1 MANDDD
7 ALKAG
12 PSGAS
17 GAARLTRRRLLTRSL
32 AGSLA
37 APIAAPLVSGPLAGC
52 ATEVARPPASAAAE
66 TRPDATTPP
75 RFRVAFG
82 SCAKQSKPQP
92 IWRAIGEARPDL
104 FVFLGDNLYADARDE
119 ATLRQR
125 YAEFM
130 AVEPLQAFRRS
141 TPHLAIWDDHDFG
154 DDDEGADYPLK
165 QLSQQ
170 LFCDAWGEPADSPRR
185 RADGV
190 YTSQVF
196 EAFGRRIQVILPD
209 LRFNRTMLTADPSL
223 KSSYAAMVLRAKL
236 SGQPMTGWYVPDPR
250 PEATILGEPQWQW
263 LEAQLRVPADVRLIG
278 SSVQFAADGSGWEC
292 WANFPRERARLI
304 ELIRA
309 TGAEGVVFL
318 SGDMHYAELS
328 SVEVDGG
335 YPLWDAT
342 SSGLTEVWD
351 IPTPNRNRRSA
362 VMAELNFGLLD
373 IEPLAR
379 HGAMANPAPIDGE
392 GAHDLRLR
400 FALCDVNG
408 RAKITKE
415 LRLSDL
421 RWPDRAM
428 AAGTSIARPAAEE
441 KTG

>member
-1 MANDDD
+1 MAGDVDDVKGP
-7 ALKAG
+7 AEAG
-12 PSGAS
+12 
-17 GAARLTRRRLLTRSL
+17 ARLTRRQLL

-37 APIAAPLVSGPLAGC
+37 APIAAPLAGC
-52 ATEVARPPASAAAE
+52 ATADPAPPAAEPAAKAGAE
-66 TRPDATTPP
+66 APR

-92 IWRAIGEARPDL
+92 IWRAIGAAKPDL

-141 TPHLAIWDDHDFG
+141 TRHVAIWDDHDFG

-170 LFCDAWGEPADSPRR
+170 LFCDAWNEPADSPRR
-185 RADGV
+185 RADGI
-190 YTSQVF
+190 YQSYVF
-196 EAFGRRIQVILPD
+196 EALGRRIQVILPD

-236 SGQPMTGWYVPDPR
+236 SGQPMTGWYVPDAR
-250 PEATILGEPQWQW
+250 PEATLLGEAQWTW

-278 SSVQFAADGSGWEC
+278 SSVQFAADGSGWEG
-292 WANFPRERARLI
+292 WANFPRERARLV
-304 ELIRA
+304 ELIRTTRA
-309 TGAEGVVFL
+309 DGVVFL
-318 SGDMHYAELS
+318 SGDMHYAEMS
-328 SVEVDGG
+328 SLDVAGA

-362 VMAELNFGLLD
+362 VMAEMNFGVLD
-373 IEPLAR
+373 VEPVTE
-379 HGAMANPAPIDGE
+379 GE
-392 GAHDLRLR
+392 DDLRLR

-408 RAKITKE
+408 KAKVTKE
-415 LRLSDL
+415 LTLSGL
-421 RWPDRAM
+421 RF
-428 AAGTSIARPAAEE
+428 PAKE
-441 KTG
+441 KTA

>member
-1 MANDDD
+1 MAGREHDRERREP
-7 ALKAG
+7 A
-12 PSGAS
+12 
-17 GAARLTRRRLLTRSL
+17 LTRRQLLL

-37 APIAAPLVSGPLAGC
+37 TPLAVPLAGC
-52 ATEVARPPASAAAE
+52 AAPAAE
-66 TRPDATTPP
+66 APPSVDLSPDAPAAR

-92 IWRAIGEARPDL
+92 VWRAIGAAKPDL
-104 FVFLGDNLYADARDE
+104 FLFLGDNLYADARDE

-130 AVEPLQAFRRS
+130 AVEPLQAFRRA

-185 RADGV
+185 RADGI

-209 LRFNRTMLTADPSL
+209 LRFNRTMLTTDPSL

-250 PEATILGEPQWQW
+250 PEATILGEAQWQW

-278 SSVQFAADGSGWEC
+278 SSVQFAAEGSGWEC

-304 ELIRA
+304 ELIRT
-309 TGAEGVVFL
+309 TGAQGVVFL

-362 VMAELNFGLLD
+362 VMAEVNFGMVD
-373 IEPLAR
+373 IEPVTE
-379 HGAMANPAPIDGE
+379 GE
-392 GAHDLRLR
+392 DDLRLR
-400 FALCDVNG
+400 LALCDVNG
-408 RAKITKE
+408 KAKVTKD
-415 LRLSDL
+415 LLLSDL
-421 RWPDRAM
+421 RRHAK
-428 AAGTSIARPAAEE
+428 E
-441 KTG
+441 KTA

>member
-1 MANDDD
+1 MSAHADDD
-7 ALKAG
+7 APGVA
-12 PSGAS
+12 P
-17 GAARLTRRRLLTRSL
+17 LTRRQLLARSL
-32 AGSLA
+32 ASPMAVPLA
-37 APIAAPLVSGPLAGC
+37 APVLLPLASCATTSGEAPASPASTAAG
-52 ATEVARPPASAAAE
+52 ATEVPPP
-66 TRPDATTPP
+66 R

-92 IWRAIGEARPDL
+92 IWRAIGAARPDL

-125 YAEFM
+125 YAELM
-130 AVEPLQAFRRS
+130 AVKPLQDFRRA
-141 TPHLAIWDDHDFG
+141 TRHVAIWDDHDFG

-165 QLSQQ
+165 ALSQQ

-185 RADGV
+185 RADGI
-190 YTSQVF
+190 YTSTVY
-196 EAFGRRIQVILPD
+196 EAFGKRIQVILPD
-209 LRFNRTMLTADPSL
+209 LRFNRTMLTMDPAL

-250 PEATILGEPQWQW
+250 PEATLLGEAQWRW

-292 WANFPRERARLI
+292 WANFPRERARLV

-309 TGAEGVVFL
+309 TGAEGVVFI

-328 SVEVDGG
+328 SVEVEGG

-362 VMAELNFGLLD
+362 VIAEVNFGLVD
-373 IEPLAR
+373 IEPVTE
-379 HGAMANPAPIDGE
+379 GE
-392 GAHDLRLR
+392 DDLRLR
-400 FALCDVNG
+400 IALCDVNG
-408 RAKITKE
+408 KAKVTKD
-415 LRLSDL
+415 LLLSDL
-421 RWPDRAM
+421 R
-428 AAGTSIARPAAEE
+428 RPAKETTA
-441 KTG
+441 

>member
-1 MANDDD
+1 MVR
-7 ALKAG
+7 
-12 PSGAS
+12 AS
-17 GAARLTRRRLLTRSL
+17 HLTRRQLLL

-37 APIAAPLVSGPLAGC
+37 TPLAGC
-52 ATEVARPPASAAAE
+52 AVPEG
-66 TRPDATTPP
+66 TTPAGP
-75 RFRVAFG
+75 ATGDVAIADGSPAPRRFRIGFG

-92 IWRAIGEARPDL
+92 IWRAIGAAKPDL
-104 FVFLGDNLYADARDE
+104 FVFLGDNLYADARDA

-130 AVEPLQAFRRS
+130 AVAPLQDFRRT

-185 RADGV
+185 RADGIYQSNV
-190 YTSQVF
+190 Y

-209 LRFNRTMLTADPSL
+209 LRFNRSALTADPSL

-236 SGQPMTGWYVPDPR
+236 SGQPMTGWYVPDPS
-250 PEATILGEPQWQW
+250 PKATMLGEAQWQW

-278 SSVQFAADGSGWEC
+278 SSVQFAAEGSGWEC
-292 WANFPRERARLI
+292 WANFPHERARLI
-304 ELIRA
+304 NLIRD
-309 TGAEGVVFL
+309 TGANGVVFL
-318 SGDMHYAELS
+318 SGDMHYAEMS
-328 SVEVDGG
+328 SLPVEGS

-362 VMAELNFGLLD
+362 VVAELNFGLLD
-373 IEPLAR
+373 IEPIDPIAP
-379 HGAMANPAPIDGE
+379 PADAP
-392 GAHDLRLR
+392 GAHPAHGPAAGDLRLR
-400 FALCDVNG
+400 FSLCDVNG
-408 RAKITKE
+408 RAKVTQV
-415 LRLSDL
+415 LTLSDL
-421 RWPDRAM
+421 QQPLPVRS
-428 AAGTSIARPAAEE
+428 AAADGLPPTAHTADKE
-441 KTG
+441 TT

>member
-7 ALKAG
+7 ARKAG

-37 APIAAPLVSGPLAGC
+37 APIAAPLVSGPLAGG

-66 TRPDATTPP
+66 ARPDATTP

-130 AVEPLQAFRRS
+130 AVEPLQAFRRA

-250 PEATILGEPQWQW
+250 PEATILGEAQWQW
-263 LEAQLRVPADVRLIG
+263 LQAQLRVPADVRLIG
-278 SSVQFAADGSGWEC
+278 SSVQFAAEGSGWEC
-292 WANFPRERARLI
+292 WANFPRERARLV
-304 ELIRA
+304 ELLR
-309 TGAEGVVFL
+309 TTQAEGVVFL

-328 SVEVDGG
+328 SVDVDGG

-351 IPTPNRNRRSA
+351 IPTPNRNRRST

-373 IEPLAR
+373 IEPVAR
-379 HGAMANPAPIDGE
+379 HGTMHAAAPIDGE

-408 RAKITKE
+408 RARITKE

-428 AAGTSIARPAAEE
+428 AAGTSIARPAVEE

>member
-1 MANDDD
+1 MAGDVDDVKGAPD
-7 ALKAG
+7 AG
-12 PSGAS
+12 
-17 GAARLTRRRLLTRSL
+17 ARLTRRQLL

-37 APIAAPLVSGPLAGC
+37 APLAVPLAGC
-52 ATEVARPPASAAAE
+52 ATTESADPATPVADPTAKVDAE
-66 TRPDATTPP
+66 APR

-92 IWRAIGEARPDL
+92 IWRAIGAAKPDL

-141 TPHLAIWDDHDFG
+141 TRHVAIWDDHDFG

-170 LFCDAWGEPADSPRR
+170 LFCDAWNEPADSPRR
-185 RADGV
+185 RADGI
-190 YTSQVF
+190 YQSYVF
-196 EAFGRRIQVILPD
+196 EALGRRIQVILPD

-236 SGQPMTGWYVPDPR
+236 SGQPMTGWYVPDAR
-250 PEATILGEPQWQW
+250 PEATLLGQAQWTW

-278 SSVQFAADGSGWEC
+278 SSVQFAADGSGWEG
-292 WANFPRERARLI
+292 WANFPRERARLV
-304 ELIRA
+304 ELIR
-309 TGAEGVVFL
+309 TTRAEGVVFL

-328 SVEVDGG
+328 SIDVDGG

-362 VMAELNFGLLD
+362 VMAELNFGVLD
-373 IEPLAR
+373 IEPVTE
-379 HGAMANPAPIDGE
+379 GE
-392 GAHDLRLR
+392 DDLRLR

-408 RAKITKE
+408 KAKVTKALTLSG
-415 LRLSDL
+415 LRF
-421 RWPDRAM
+421 
-428 AAGTSIARPAAEE
+428 PAKE
-441 KTG
+441 KTA

>member
-1 MANDDD
+1 MAGNADDV
-7 ALKAG
+7 K
-12 PSGAS
+12 GAARP
-17 GAARLTRRRLLTRSL
+17 GARLTRRQLL

-37 APIAAPLVSGPLAGC
+37 APIAVPLVAPLAGC
-52 ATEVARPPASAAAE
+52 ASPEGDTSAAPAATAE
-66 TRPDATTPP
+66 AKGNAEAPR

-92 IWRAIGEARPDL
+92 IWRAIGAAKPDL
-104 FVFLGDNLYADARDE
+104 FVFLGDNLYADARDA

-141 TPHLAIWDDHDFG
+141 TRHVAIWDDHDFG

-170 LFCDAWGEPADSPRR
+170 LFCDAWNEPADSPRR
-185 RADGV
+185 RADGI
-190 YTSQVF
+190 YQSYVF
-196 EAFGRRIQVILPD
+196 EALGRRIQVILPD
-209 LRFNRTMLTADPSL
+209 LRFNRTMLTMDPAL

-236 SGQPMTGWYVPDPR
+236 SGQPMTGWYVPDHR
-250 PEATILGEPQWQW
+250 PEATLLGEAQWTW
-263 LEAQLRVPADVRLIG
+263 LEEQLRVPADVRLIG

-292 WANFPRERARLI
+292 WANFPRERARLVD
-304 ELIRA
+304 LIR
-309 TGAEGVVFL
+309 TTRAEGVVFL

-328 SVEVDGG
+328 SVDVAGG

-351 IPTPNRNRRSA
+351 IPTPNRNRRSP
-362 VMAELNFGLLD
+362 VMAELNFGMLD
-373 IEPLAR
+373 VEPVTE
-379 HGAMANPAPIDGE
+379 GE
-392 GAHDLRLR
+392 DDLRLR

-408 RAKITKE
+408 KAKVTKE
-415 LRLSDL
+415 LTLSGL
-421 RWPDRAM
+421 RF
-428 AAGTSIARPAAEE
+428 PAKE
-441 KTG
+441 KTA

>member
-1 MANDDD
+1 MAGEVDDVKGPVENTV
-7 ALKAG
+7 KAG
-12 PSGAS
+12 
-17 GAARLTRRRLLTRSL
+17 ARLTRRQLL

-37 APIAAPLVSGPLAGC
+37 VPIAAPLTGC
-52 ATEVARPPASAAAE
+52 ASTDPANPFAPMADPAE
-66 TRPDATTPP
+66 KTDADAPR

-92 IWRAIGEARPDL
+92 IWRAIGAAKPDL

-141 TPHLAIWDDHDFG
+141 TRHVAIWDDHDYG

-170 LFCDAWGEPADSPRR
+170 LFCDAWNEPADSPRR
-185 RADGV
+185 RADGI
-190 YTSQVF
+190 YQSYVF
-196 EAFGRRIQVILPD
+196 EALGRRIQVILPD

-236 SGQPMTGWYVPDPR
+236 SGQPMTGWYVPDAR
-250 PEATILGEPQWQW
+250 PEATLLGEAQWAW

-278 SSVQFAADGSGWEC
+278 SSVQFAADGSGWEG
-292 WANFPRERARLI
+292 WANFPRERDRLI
-304 ELIRA
+304 ELIR
-309 TGAEGVVFL
+309 TTRAEGVVFL

-328 SVEVDGG
+328 SMDVAGG

-362 VMAELNFGLLD
+362 VMAELNFGVLD
-373 IEPLAR
+373 VEPVTE
-379 HGAMANPAPIDGE
+379 GE
-392 GAHDLRLR
+392 DDLRLR

-408 RAKITKE
+408 KAKVTKE
-415 LRLSDL
+415 LTLSGL
-421 RWPDRAM
+421 RF
-428 AAGTSIARPAAEE
+428 PAKE
-441 KTG
+441 KTA

>member
-1 MANDDD
+1 MAGDVDDVEGP
-7 ALKAG
+7 AEAG
-12 PSGAS
+12 T
-17 GAARLTRRRLLTRSL
+17 RLTRRQWL

-37 APIAAPLVSGPLAGC
+37 VPMAVPLAGC
-52 ATEVARPPASAAAE
+52 ATADPAPPVAEPVAKADAE
-66 TRPDATTPP
+66 TPR

-92 IWRAIGEARPDL
+92 IWRAIGAAKPDL
-104 FVFLGDNLYADARDE
+104 FVFLGDTLSADARDE

-141 TPHLAIWDDHDFG
+141 TRHVAIWDDHDFG

-170 LFCDAWGEPADSPRR
+170 LFCEAWNEPADSPRR
-185 RADGV
+185 RADGI
-190 YTSQVF
+190 YQSYVF
-196 EAFGRRIQVILPD
+196 EALGRRIQVILPD

-236 SGQPMTGWYVPDPR
+236 SGQPMTGWYVPDAR
-250 PEATILGEPQWQW
+250 PEATLLGEAQWAW

-278 SSVQFAADGSGWEC
+278 SSVQFAADGSGWEG
-292 WANFPRERARLI
+292 WANFPRERDRLI
-304 ELIRA
+304 ELIR
-309 TGAEGVVFL
+309 TTRAEGVVFL

-328 SVEVDGG
+328 SIDVAGG

-362 VMAELNFGLLD
+362 VMAELNFGVLD
-373 IEPLAR
+373 VEPVTE
-379 HGAMANPAPIDGE
+379 GE
-392 GAHDLRLR
+392 DDLRLR

-408 RAKITKE
+408 KAKVTKE
-415 LRLSDL
+415 LTLSGL
-421 RWPDRAM
+421 RF
-428 AAGTSIARPAAEE
+428 PAKE
-441 KTG
+441 KTA

>member
-1 MANDDD
+1 MADRKNGRENGLDNDRGNDGEKRVP
-7 ALKAG
+7 A
-12 PSGAS
+12 
-17 GAARLTRRRLLTRSL
+17 LTRRQLL

-37 APIAAPLVSGPLAGC
+37 TPLAVPLAGC
-52 ATEVARPPASAAAE
+52 AAPAAE
-66 TRPDATTPP
+66 GPSSVDVSPGTTPAR

-92 IWRAIGEARPDL
+92 VWRAIGAAKPDL
-104 FVFLGDNLYADARDE
+104 FLFLGDNLYADARDE

-130 AVEPLQAFRRS
+130 AVQPLQAFRRA

-250 PEATILGEPQWQW
+250 PEATILGEAQWQW
-263 LEAQLRVPADVRLIG
+263 LQAQLRVPADVRLIG
-278 SSVQFAADGSGWEC
+278 SSVQFAAEGSGWEC

-304 ELIRA
+304 ELIRT

-362 VMAELNFGLLD
+362 VMAEVNFGIVD
-373 IEPLAR
+373 IEPVTE
-379 HGAMANPAPIDGE
+379 GE
-392 GAHDLRLR
+392 DDLRLR
-400 FALCDVNG
+400 LALCDVNG
-408 RAKITKE
+408 KAKVTRD
-415 LRLSDL
+415 LLLSDL
-421 RWPDRAM
+421 R
-428 AAGTSIARPAAEE
+428 RPAKE
-441 KTG
+441 KTA

>member
-1 MANDDD
+1 MAGDVDDVKGAPD
-7 ALKAG
+7 AG
-12 PSGAS
+12 
-17 GAARLTRRRLLTRSL
+17 ARLTRRQLL

-37 APIAAPLVSGPLAGC
+37 APIAVPLAGC
-52 ATEVARPPASAAAE
+52 ATTDSADPATPVADPTAKIDAE
-66 TRPDATTPP
+66 APR

-92 IWRAIGEARPDL
+92 IWRAIGAAKPDL

-141 TPHLAIWDDHDFG
+141 TRHVAIWDDHDFG

-170 LFCDAWGEPADSPRR
+170 LFCDAWNEPADSPRR
-185 RADGV
+185 RADGI
-190 YTSQVF
+190 YQSYVF

-236 SGQPMTGWYVPDPR
+236 SGQPMTGWYVPDAR
-250 PEATILGEPQWQW
+250 SEATLLGEAQWTW

-278 SSVQFAADGSGWEC
+278 SSVQFAADGSGWEG
-292 WANFPRERARLI
+292 WANFPRERARLV
-304 ELIRA
+304 ELIR
-309 TGAEGVVFL
+309 TTRAEGVVFL

-328 SVEVDGG
+328 SIDVDGG

-362 VMAELNFGLLD
+362 VMAELNFGVLD
-373 IEPLAR
+373 IEPVTE
-379 HGAMANPAPIDGE
+379 GE
-392 GAHDLRLR
+392 DDLRLR

-408 RAKITKE
+408 KAKVTKTLTLSG
-415 LRLSDL
+415 LRF
-421 RWPDRAM
+421 
-428 AAGTSIARPAAEE
+428 PAKE
-441 KTG
+441 KTA

>member
-1 MANDDD
+1 MTR
-7 ALKAG
+7 
-12 PSGAS
+12 AS
-17 GAARLTRRRLLTRSL
+17 HLTRRQLLL

-37 APIAAPLVSGPLAGC
+37 SPLAVPLAGC
-52 ATEVARPPASAAAE
+52 ATTGPEAATAAPAD
-66 TRPDATTPP
+66 TNATTEAPR

-92 IWRAIGEARPDL
+92 IWRAIGAAKPDL

-125 YAEFM
+125 YVEFDNVQ
-130 AVEPLQAFRRS
+130 ALQAFRRAV
-141 TPHLAIWDDHDFG
+141 PHIAIWDDHDFG
-154 DDDEGADYPLK
+154 DDDEGGDYPLK

-170 LFCDAWGEPADSPRR
+170 LFCDAWKEPADSPRR
-185 RADGV
+185 RNDGV
-190 YTSQVF
+190 YASYVY

-209 LRFNRTMLTADPSL
+209 LRYNRTALTADPKL

-236 SGQPMTGWYVPDPR
+236 SGQPMTGWYVPDER
-250 PEATILGEPQWQW
+250 PEAEILGEAQWQW

-292 WANFPRERARLI
+292 WSNFPRERARLI
-304 ELIRA
+304 ELMRK

-328 SVEVDGG
+328 SVDVAGG

-351 IPTPNRNRRSA
+351 IPTPNRNRRST
-362 VMAELNFGLLD
+362 VMAELNFGVID
-373 IEPLAR
+373 IEPVA
-379 HGAMANPAPIDGE
+379 AATPPAE
-392 GAHDLRLR
+392 GASGTVTQASEDLRLR
-400 FALCDVNG
+400 IALCDVNG
-408 RAKITKE
+408 HAKITKD
-415 LRLSDL
+415 LLLSGL
-421 RWPDRAM
+421 RWPDRAKT
-428 AAGTSIARPAAEE
+428 AGTTPAAEE
-441 KTG
+441 MTG

>member
-1 MANDDD
+1 MADRENDRTSDRTSD
-7 ALKAG
+7 RTNDRQRGRERREPA
-12 PSGAS
+12 
-17 GAARLTRRRLLTRSL
+17 LTRRQLLL

-37 APIAAPLVSGPLAGC
+37 TPLAVPLAGC
-52 ATEVARPPASAAAE
+52 AAPAAEGPSSADVPAGTAAA
-66 TRPDATTPP
+66 R

-92 IWRAIGEARPDL
+92 IWRAIGAAKPDL
-104 FVFLGDNLYADARDE
+104 FLFLGDNLYADARDE

-130 AVEPLQAFRRS
+130 AVEPLQAFRRA

-209 LRFNRTMLTADPSL
+209 LRFNRTMLTADPAL

-250 PEATILGEPQWQW
+250 PEATILGEAQWQW
-263 LEAQLRVPADVRLIG
+263 LQAQLRVPADVRLIG
-278 SSVQFAADGSGWEC
+278 SSVQFAAEGSGWEC

-304 ELIRA
+304 ELIRT
-309 TGAEGVVFL
+309 TGAQGVVFL

-328 SVEVDGG
+328 SVEVEGG

-362 VMAELNFGLLD
+362 VMAEVNFGIVD
-373 IEPLAR
+373 IEPVTE
-379 HGAMANPAPIDGE
+379 GE
-392 GAHDLRLR
+392 DDLRLR
-400 FALCDVNG
+400 LALCDVNG
-408 RAKITKE
+408 KAKVTKD
-415 LRLSDL
+415 LLLSDL
-421 RWPDRAM
+421 RRHAK
-428 AAGTSIARPAAEE
+428 E
-441 KTG
+441 KTA

>member
-1 MANDDD
+1 MSSAKD
-7 ALKAG
+7 AEA
-12 PSGAS
+12 
-17 GAARLTRRRLLTRSL
+17 TR
-32 AGSLA
+32 
-37 APIAAPLVSGPLAGC
+37 
-52 ATEVARPPASAAAE
+52 
-66 TRPDATTPP
+66 

-92 IWRAIGEARPDL
+92 IWRAIGAAKPDL

-141 TPHLAIWDDHDFG
+141 TRHVAIWDDHDFG

-170 LFCDAWGEPADSPRR
+170 LFCDAWNEPADSPRR
-185 RADGV
+185 RADGI
-190 YTSQVF
+190 YQSYVF
-196 EAFGRRIQVILPD
+196 EALGKRIQVILPD

-236 SGQPMTGWYVPDPR
+236 SGQPMTGWYVPDAR
-250 PEATILGEPQWQW
+250 PEATLLGEAQWTW

-278 SSVQFAADGSGWEC
+278 SSVQFAADGSGWEG
-292 WANFPRERARLI
+292 WANFPRERARLV
-304 ELIRA
+304 ELIR
-309 TGAEGVVFL
+309 TTRAEGVVFL
-318 SGDMHYAELS
+318 SGDMHYAEMS
-328 SVEVDGG
+328 SVAVDGG

-362 VMAELNFGLLD
+362 VMAELNFGVLD
-373 IEPLAR
+373 VEPVTE
-379 HGAMANPAPIDGE
+379 GE
-392 GAHDLRLR
+392 DDLRLR

-408 RAKITKE
+408 KAKVTKE
-415 LRLSDL
+415 LTLSGL
-421 RWPDRAM
+421 RF
-428 AAGTSIARPAAEE
+428 PAKE
-441 KTG
+441 KTA

>member
-1 MANDDD
+1 MARDSSPSSPSSPDRD
-7 ALKAG
+7 AVDG
-12 PSGAS
+12 
-17 GAARLTRRRLLTRSL
+17 RVTRRQLLL

-37 APIAAPLVSGPLAGC
+37 APLAGC
-52 ATEVARPPASAAAE
+52 ATQAGTPAATPSTATARPGAPAPGAPAPEA
-66 TRPDATTPP
+66 P

-92 IWRAIGEARPDL
+92 VWRAIGAARPDL

-141 TPHLAIWDDHDFG
+141 TRHVAIWDDHDFG

-165 QLSQQ
+165 RLSQQ

-185 RADGV
+185 RAAGIYDA
-190 YTSQVF
+190 TVF

-236 SGQPMTGWYVPDPR
+236 SGRPMTGWYVPDAR
-250 PEATILGEPQWQW
+250 PEATLLGEAQWAW
-263 LEAQLRVPADVRLIG
+263 LEAQLRIPADVRLIG
-278 SSVQFAADGSGWEC
+278 SSVQFAAEGSGWEG
-292 WANFPRERARLI
+292 WANFPRERARLV
-304 ELIRA
+304 ELLRR

-318 SGDMHYAELS
+318 SGDMHYAEMSRLD
-328 SVEVDGG
+328 VPGG

-351 IPTPNRNRRSA
+351 IPTPNRHRQSA
-362 VMAELNFGLLD
+362 VMAEVNFGMID
-373 IEPLAR
+373 IEPA
-379 HGAMANPAPIDGE
+379 AEGE
-392 GAHDLRLR
+392 DDLRLR
-400 FALCDVNG
+400 IALCDVHG
-408 RAKITKE
+408 KAKVTKD
-415 LRLSDL
+415 LLLSGL
-421 RWPDRAM
+421 RWPAK
-428 AAGTSIARPAAEE
+428 E
-441 KTG
+441 KTA

>member
-1 MANDDD
+1 MAHDVD
-7 ALKAG
+7 APKAG
-12 PSGAS
+12 PSD
-17 GAARLTRRRLLTRSL
+17 AARLTRRRLLAR
-32 AGSLA
+32 SLA
-37 APIAAPLVSGPLAGC
+37 APIAAPLMGGSLAGC
-52 ATEVARPPASAAAE
+52 ATDIARQPASGP
-66 TRPDATTPP
+66 PDAPAGGAAPP
-75 RFRVAFG
+75 RLRVAFG

-92 IWRAIGEARPDL
+92 IWHAVGAARPDL

-130 AVEPLQAFRRS
+130 AVAPLQAFRRS
-141 TPHLAIWDDHDFG
+141 TRHVAIWDDHDFG

-165 QLSQQ
+165 RLSQQ

-185 RADGV
+185 RADGIYHAEV
-190 YTSQVF
+190 I

-223 KSSYAAMVLRAKL
+223 KSSYAAMVLRARL
-236 SGQPMTGWYVPDPR
+236 SGQPMTGWYRPDPR
-250 PEATILGEPQWQW
+250 PEATLLGEAQWQW

-278 SSVQFAADGSGWEC
+278 SSVQFAADGSGWEG
-292 WANFPRERARLI
+292 WANFPRERARLVD
-304 ELIRA
+304 LLRR
-309 TGAEGVVFL
+309 TRAEGVVFL

-328 SVEVDGG
+328 SVDVEGG

-373 IEPLAR
+373 IEPV
-379 HGAMANPAPIDGE
+379 APDGTVAVAAPLDGE

-421 RWPDRAM
+421 RWPDRAR
-428 AAGTSIARPAAEE
+428 AAGATIARPAAEE
-441 KTG
+441 KT

>member
-1 MANDDD
+1 MAR
-7 ALKAG
+7 
-12 PSGAS
+12 AS
-17 GAARLTRRRLLTRSL
+17 HLTRRQLLL

-37 APIAAPLVSGPLAGC
+37 APLAAPLAGC
-52 ATEVARPPASAAAE
+52 AEPQGPAAAPASASPASREAP
-66 TRPDATTPP
+66 R
-75 RFRVAFG
+75 RFRIAFG

-92 IWRAIGEARPDL
+92 IWRAIGAAKPDL

-130 AVEPLQAFRRS
+130 AVEPLQAFRRA
-141 TPHLAIWDDHDFG
+141 TPHIAIWDDHDFG

-165 QLSQQ
+165 QLSQR

-190 YTSQVF
+190 YQSYVY

-209 LRFNRTMLTADPSL
+209 LRFNRTALTADPSL
-223 KSSYAAMVLRAKL
+223 KSSYGAMVLRAKL
-236 SGQPMTGWYVPDPR
+236 SGQPMTGWYVPDDR
-250 PEATILGEPQWQW
+250 PEATLLGQAQWQW

-292 WANFPRERARLI
+292 WANFPRERARLV
-304 ELIRA
+304 ELIRR

-328 SVEVDGG
+328 SVDVPGG

-362 VMAELNFGLLD
+362 VIAALNFGVVD
-373 IEPLAR
+373 IEPVTD
-379 HGAMANPAPIDGE
+379 NPD
-392 GAHDLRLR
+392 DLRLR
-400 FALCDVNG
+400 IQLCDVDG
-408 RAKITKE
+408 RPQVTKD
-415 LRLSDL
+415 LLLSGL
-421 RWPDRAM
+421 RWPGRAQT
-428 AAGTSIARPAAEE
+428 AQADDPAIHEE
-441 KTG
+441 MT